1 MTFPLLFLV
10 SSSPLSVRS
19 NLPNSPVAAFFTL
32 RRQLLIPPPGELWV
46 SFMCHSWR
54 NDLEMCER
62 ADIVEKQPCGE
73 TSSSCAAFSFSWPII
88 KTLLKYQ
95 CPERNEHTSPIKWAK
110 DIKEI
115 WGCRRFYNW
124 VKKGLMLMWFKVVL
138 LLSNVSGLE
147 CTQPGL
153 KMTFCGWRGTFL
165 LMLCGNVILHTSRG
179 WFQKQVFVFDQK
191 RSALKHLQLHPVPDL
206 CLVRRPGK
214 ADLGSGACSFAGAK
228 HKRIPLNEAAEVNP
242 AQPSPAQPST
252 PDH

>member
-10 SSSPLSVRS
+10 CSPPLSGRS
-19 NLPNSPVAAFFTL
+19 NLPHSPVAAFFIL

-62 ADIVEKQPCGE
+62 ADIVENQRCGE

-95 CPERNEHTSPIKWAK
+95 CPERNEHTSPLKWAK

-115 WGCRRFYNW
+115 WGCWRFYNW

-138 LLSNVSGLE
+138 LLSNVSGLDYP
-147 CTQPGL
+147 PGL
-153 KMTFCGWRGTFL
+153 KTTFCGCRGIFL
-165 LMLCGNVILHTSRG
+165 WFRCGNLISHTTRG
-179 WFQKQVFVFDQK
+179 WFQEQVCVFDQK
-191 RSALKHLQLHPVPDL
+191 RSALKHLQPHPDP
-206 CLVRRPGK
+206 RPP
-214 ADLGSGACSFAGAK
+214 F
-228 HKRIPLNEAAEVNP
+228 V
-242 AQPSPAQPST
+242 
-252 PDH
+252 